1 MITAGLARERAT
13 RAIKKDT
20 YYKIEEAVDAAA
32 KKGCLETLIVLT
44 EDECCDALI
53 DDLKLTYGYTVVLSY
68 SDVIENDGLLKI
80 NMKLKW

>member
-20 YYKIEEAVDAAA
+20 YSKIEKAVNDAAE
-32 KKGCLETLIVLT
+32 KGCLDTLVVLT
-44 EDECCDALI
+44 EDECCDALV

-68 SDVIENDGLLKI
+68 SDVIENDGTFRI
-80 NMKLKW
+80 NMRLKW